1 MATIL
6 EQYRERQNNIR
17 AQLAANSL
25 PPEEIFAHAGDQLP
39 HLRF

>member
-25 PPEEIFAHAGDQLP
+25 PPEEIL
-39 HLRF
+39 LM